1 MVTKCHKET
10 AEGST
15 SCPQE
20 RNSKHPSAFRSLY
33 QVLNNNILT
42 SLNQNSSIVTDL
54 KTCLWKQCFLT
65 ENRYSCHGEEQERSL
80 GANYAFEVRKNNNP
94 LGMDWRHLLNLIG
107 PDNMEMKT
115 HQSPSV
121 RLMVIISINWRRHMN
136 CGMFVPLN
144 NLQYVFGKGLCGG
157 IHHGLYWNKG
167 PCNGEPSVGPN
178 LARLAVKGF
187 TEHKDLFELLFF
199 PLHTHRVSRK
209 KDWKQAFQ
217 EM

>member
-1 MVTKCHKET
+1 
-10 AEGST
+10 
-15 SCPQE
+15 
-20 RNSKHPSAFRSLY
+20 
-33 QVLNNNILT
+33 
-42 SLNQNSSIVTDL
+42 
-54 KTCLWKQCFLT
+54 
-65 ENRYSCHGEEQERSL
+65 
-80 GANYAFEVRKNNNP
+80 
-94 LGMDWRHLLNLIG
+94 
-107 PDNMEMKT
+107 
-115 HQSPSV
+115 
-121 RLMVIISINWRRHMN
+121 MN

-209 KDWKQAFQ
+209 KD
-217 EM
+217 